1 MAKSKSKKKTNASD
15 NGNRT
20 VALNRRALY
29 NYEILER
36 YEAGMV
42 LTGSEIKSIRAG
54 RVDLSDGYARPESG
68 ELWLSNVHI
77 AQYGSAS
84 IYNHE
89 PRRSRKLLL
98 HKSQITELAS
108 SVSQKGLTL
117 VALRLYVKQH
127 VAKIEIGLARG
138 KRQFDKR
145 QSIIERDLDREAR
158 RALK

>member
-1 MAKSKSKKKTNASD
+1 MAKGKNKNKTDNSD

-42 LTGSEIKSIRAG
+42 LTGS
-54 RVDLSDGYARPESG
+54 D
-68 ELWLSNVHI
+68 
-77 AQYGSAS
+77 SAS

-98 HKSQITELAS
+98 HKSQIRELAS
-108 SVSQKGLTL
+108 AVSQKGLTL

-138 KRQFDKR
+138 KRQYDKR
-145 QSIIERDLDREAR
+145 QSIIERELDREAH
-158 RALK
+158 RALR

>member
-1 MAKSKSKKKTNASD
+1 MAKGKNKNKTDNSV

-77 AQYGSAS
+77 AQYDSAG

-98 HKSQITELAS
+98 HKSQIRELAS
-108 SVSQKGLTL
+108 AVSQKGLTL

-138 KRQFDKR
+138 KRQYDKR
-145 QSIIERDLDREAR
+145 QSIIERELDREAH
-158 RALK
+158 RALR